1 MANSGGGYLLL
12 LRTRTEAD
20 RTLEGAAHAR
30 AILEAGYTTVRDCGN
45 EDLLYDAAERQRRAD
60 AAERQRRAS
69 DSHSEGMGP

>member
-1 MANSGGGYLLL
+1 MANSGAGYLLL

-45 EDLLYDAAERQRRAD
+45 EDLLYDAAERQRRA
-60 AAERQRRAS
+60 S